1 MIKFIIFHHRS
12 SAGSSSSYG
21 GGGGGGRTYAD
32 NSYNRQFG
40 MVGLPHGTEVIS
52 SRGSGASGSSG
63 GTYVDNPY
71 NRSVGRVGMP
81 HGTAVISR
89 SDNSSL
95 DGAVSKLYV
104 DNPYNRSVGRVGM
117 PHGTAVISKSDSS
130 SSSSGRVYV
139 DNALN
144 CRLERV
150 GAPIGIGKQTALYKD
165 NDFNRNTGRAGKPL
179 GSVPVSG
186 KCKETKI
193 LQRIFQSN
201 NIDIDI
207 NLDQPEYAAPL
218 NEMKHMMNRDD
229 EEKSYK
235 ERSRTT
241 SAPKTELQKIK
252 NLEIIPYENI
262 QLGKQI
268 GEGGFGVVYFAHLQ
282 GSVIAVKKL
291 RVQRVSRSRL
301 DAFTDEVKL
310 LNKLDHPNI
319 VKFIGACITTPN
331 LAICL
336 EYMDMTVYD
345 AIHIKE
351 IPFSTGENL
360 QKVRVI

>member
-1 MIKFIIFHHRS
+1 MARIVSPRRS
-12 SAGSSSSYG
+12 PL
-21 GGGGGGRTYAD
+21 D
-32 NSYNRQFG
+32 Q
-40 MVGLPHGTEVIS
+40 
-52 SRGSGASGSSG
+52 GAS
-63 GTYVDNPY
+63 
-71 NRSVGRVGMP
+71 
-81 HGTAVISR
+81 
-89 SDNSSL
+89 L
-95 DGAVSKLYV
+95 
-104 DNPYNRSVGRVGM
+104 
-117 PHGTAVISKSDSS
+117 
-130 SSSSGRVYV
+130 
-139 DNALN
+139 
-144 CRLERV
+144 
-150 GAPIGIGKQTALYKD
+150 
-165 NDFNRNTGRAGKPL
+165 
-179 GSVPVSG
+179 
-186 KCKETKI
+186 
-193 LQRIFQSN
+193 QSN

-218 NEMKHMMNRDD
+218 NEMKHMMNRDE

-345 AIHIKE
+345 AIHIKR
-351 IPFSTGENL
+351 IAFSSGEKYINEHSPPSL
-360 QKVRVI
+360 PRKAVSE